1 MTEAKEIDESFKRVC
16 KVVSYKIEIVM
27 ALKSV
32 DGMKK
37 DTRRTSFGN
46 RLGLR

>member
-1 MTEAKEIDESFKRVC
+1 MKTTKRVC
-16 KVVSYKIEIVM
+16 KIVSLKIEIVI

-32 DGMKK
+32 NGMKK
-37 DTRRTSFGN
+37 DTRGTNIGN